1 MASLL
6 TLPRELRDEI
16 IDLLLLTHNP
26 QPVDVSEFDIYE
38 PSELYQPRSSAF
50 PRPVKHHAAGLCQA
64 SRQIRVEV
72 LQRSCSLRVGLR
84 YALRIV
90 IHRTETRKYGLRLEP
105 RLRWVDTPVAD
116 ATNLDRFDI
125 LFELNDLWAWGWVM
139 TYKDRSKVG
148 RLLDDAVSAVM
159 YRFDRN
165 DCKTTIN
172 KVNIEVTAKESP
184 AFARSGEGLKG
195 DNALEKLERILSDG
209 GQELAN
215 FCIAM
220 AIKSDCLGY
229 VNLVEYTDTHTVS
242 LLAHRTTKYWERIG
256 SISLQAGTAVR
267 KKTWY
272 MDRKLMDRMHNVQD
286 TKYHEFIAGLL
297 LQRSRAGLDHESK
310 LAEDHYEDPETVILQ
325 GSRHVYAKGNSTG
338 VRIHEALS
346 GQHHAK
352 ARYYGA
358 SKGESRRECF
368 REEWKA

>member
-90 IHRTETRKYGLRLEP
+90 IHRTETREHGLRLEP

-125 LFELNDLWAWGWVM
+125 LFELNDLWPWGWVM

-148 RLLDDAVSAVM
+148 RLLDDAIHAVM
-159 YRFDRN
+159 YRYGRTN
-165 DCKTTIN
+165 RKTTIN
-172 KVNIEVTAKESP
+172 NVNIEVTVKESK
-184 AFARSGEGLKG
+184 AFVRSGVGLKG
-195 DNALEKLERILSDG
+195 DNALEKLERILSAG
-209 GQELAN
+209 GQEFAN

-229 VNLVEYTDTHTVS
+229 VNLVEYTDTQPVS
-242 LLAHRTTKYWERIG
+242 LLAQRTTKYWERIG
-256 SISLQAGTAVR
+256 SVSLQAGTAVR

-272 MDRKLMDRMHNVQD
+272 IDRKLMDRMENVQD
-286 TKYHEFIAGLL
+286 PKYHEFIAGLL
-297 LQRSRAGLDHESK
+297 LQRGRAGLDHESK

-325 GSRHVYAKGNSTG
+325 GSRHVHAKGNSTG
-338 VRIHEALS
+338 VRIHKALS
-346 GQHHAK
+346 GQYHTK

-358 SKGESRRECF
+358 SKEAVRRECF